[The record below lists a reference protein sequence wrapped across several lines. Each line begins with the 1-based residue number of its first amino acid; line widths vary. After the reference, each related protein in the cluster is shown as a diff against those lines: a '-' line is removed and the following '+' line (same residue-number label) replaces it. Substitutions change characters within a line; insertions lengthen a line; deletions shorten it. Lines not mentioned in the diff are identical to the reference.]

1 VTNRARF
8 IASIPLSRLGRAN
21 DVAHA
26 AVFLTEPAAVFLTE
40 PASGFITGVCLEVE
54 RGRCI

>member
-21 DVAHA
+21 DEAH
-26 AVFLTEPAAVFLTE
+26 AAVFLTE